1 MDHLILE
8 DWDFFFFFFF
18 FFCCGGRRAE
28 CVAVNGQGRSLR
40 LYKCSFTSQI
50 VVTY

>member
-8 DWDFFFFFFF
+8 DWEY
-18 FFCCGGRRAE
+18 GGGAGGVRAE
-28 CVAVNGQGRSLR
+28 CVAVNGQGSSLR

-50 VVTY
+50 VITY